1 MLPVLGLVYLTFRQL
16 WAKKVVLGLFVISSL
31 ILLMVSFALNLEVV
45 DGTLAGLRLFG
56 QDPQSGL
63 GNLGLAELVFV
74 VESAVAG
81 LAYWIGILLALFA
94 TAPLAVSLLT
104 PGHIDLLLA
113 KPISRTTLLAGHILG
128 IWAAMAM
135 LALYLMGG
143 TWLIMSIKTGI
154 WNFSFLVSI
163 GLVVGM
169 FAVMY
174 SAVLLMSVWT
184 ESTALALIVSYGL
197 IFASLVLAA
206 ADAILGQLGMIG
218 SAGFLTLYHVL
229 PNFAEVTTIVSA
241 LSQAEPVGDWYPLW
255 SALLFGA
262 VAYGLALWWFDRR
275 DF

>member
-1 MLPVLGLVYLTFRQL
+1 MLPILGLVYLTFRQL
-16 WAKKVVLGLFVISSL
+16 WATKVVLGLFIISSL
-31 ILLMVSFALNLEVV
+31 LLLMVSFALNLEVV

-56 QDPQSGL
+56 QEPGGPMGSIGL
-63 GNLGLAELVFV
+63 TELVFV

-81 LAYWIGILLALFA
+81 FAYWIGILLALFA

-104 PGHIDLLLA
+104 PGHIDLLLS
-113 KPISRTTLLAGHILG
+113 KPISRTTLLAGHMLG
-128 IWAAMAM
+128 IWVAVAT
-135 LALYLMGG
+135 LAVYLLGG
-143 TWLIMSIKTGI
+143 TWLIMSFKTGV
-154 WNFSFLVSI
+154 WNPAFLGSI

-197 IFASLVLAA
+197 IFASIVLAA
-206 ADAILGQLGMIG
+206 ADAILDQLGVIG
-218 SAGFLTLYHVL
+218 STGFLALYHVL
-229 PNFAEVTTIVSA
+229 PNFAEVTVIVSA

-255 SALLFGA
+255 SALLFGT
-262 VAYGLALWWFDRR
+262 VAYGLALWWFNRR

>member
-1 MLPVLGLVYLTFRQL
+1 MLPLLGLVYLTFRQL
-16 WAKKVVLGLFVISSL
+16 WATKVVLGLFIISSL
-31 ILLMVSFALNLEVV
+31 ILFLVSFALNLDVV

-56 QDPQSGL
+56 EEPGGPL
-63 GNLGLAELVFV
+63 GSVGLAELVFV

-104 PGHIDLLLA
+104 PGHIDVLLS
-113 KPISRTTLLAGHILG
+113 KPISRTTLLSGHVLG
-128 IWAAMAM
+128 IWLAMAV
-135 LALYLMGG
+135 LAVYLLGG
-143 TWLIMSIKTGI
+143 TWLIMSFKSGI
-154 WNFSFLVSI
+154 WNPAFLGSI

-174 SAVLLMSVWT
+174 GAVLLMSVWT

-197 IFASLVLAA
+197 IFASIVLAA
-206 ADAILGQLGMIG
+206 ADAILDQMGVIG
-218 SAGFLTLYHVL
+218 SAGFLTLYHLL
-229 PNFAEVTTIVSA
+229 PNFAEVTVIVSA

-262 VAYGLALWWFDRR
+262 VAYGLALWWFNRR

>member
-63 GNLGLAELVFV
+63 GSLGLAELVFV

-128 IWAAMAM
+128 IWAAMAV

-218 SAGFLTLYHVL
+218 SAGFLALYHLL
-229 PNFAEVTTIVSA
+229 PNFAEVTAIVSD

-255 SALLFGA
+255 SALLFGL
-262 VAYGLALWWFDRR
+262 VTYGLAFWWFDRR

>member
-1 MLPVLGLVYLTFRQL
+1 MLPILGLVYLTLRQL
-16 WAKKVVLGLFVISSL
+16 WAKKVVLGLFVISTL
-31 ILLMVSFALNLEVV
+31 ILLMVGFALNLEVV

-56 QDPQSGL
+56 QEPDGPL
-63 GNLGLAELVFV
+63 GAVDLNELVFV

-81 LAYWIGILLALFA
+81 LAYWVGILLALFA
-94 TAPLAVSLLT
+94 TAPLAASLLT
-104 PGHIDLLLA
+104 PGHIDLLLS
-113 KPISRTTLLAGHILG
+113 KPISRTTLLTGHILG
-128 IWAAMAM
+128 AWVAVAV

-154 WNFSFLVSI
+154 WNYAFLLSI
-163 GLVVGM
+163 GLVAAM

-206 ADAILGQLGMIG
+206 ADAILEQLGMVG
-218 SAGFLTLYHVL
+218 SAGFLLLYHTL
-229 PNFAEVTTIVSA
+229 PNFAEVTAIVSA
-241 LSQAEPVGDWYPLW
+241 LSQAEPVSNWYPLG

-262 VAYGLALWWFDRR
+262 AMYGLTLWWFDRR